1 LKSVNRKRVILLSK
15 IVSVEDAVS
24 KIQDGA
30 TVMFGG
36 FMGCGNAHK
45 VIAVLARSGKKDLTM
60 ICNDASMP
68 NGPDGD
74 DYYGVA
80 KLIHNRQVKKLIASH
95 VGLNPEV
102 AAQMNEGTLEVVL
115 IPQGSMVEMIRAGG
129 AGLGGVITPTGL
141 GTIVEEADHV
151 HGKIEIDGK
160 TYLVEKPLRADVAVI
175 DGYKIDKC
183 GNVWY
188 KGTTRNFNH
197 AMATAADLVI
207 AEAGSIVEVGEILP
221 EDVVTPG
228 VFVDYIVQ
236 GGKD

>member
-1 LKSVNRKRVILLSK
+1 MEEAIAK
-15 IVSVEDAVS
+15 IS
-24 KIQDGA
+24 DGA
-30 TVMFGG
+30 SIMFGG
-36 FMGCGNAHK
+36 FIGCGNAHK
-45 VIAVLARSGKKDLTM
+45 VVTALADSGKKDLTM

-74 DYYGVA
+74 EYYGVA

-95 VGLNPEV
+95 VGMNPEV
-102 AAQMNEGTLEVVL
+102 AQQMNEGTLEVVL
-115 IPQGSMVEMIRAGG
+115 VPQGTLVEMIRAGG
-129 AGLGGVITPTGL
+129 AGLGGVITPTGV
-141 GTIVEEADHV
+141 GTIVEEGAHV

-160 TYLVEKPLRADVAVI
+160 TYLIERPLRADVAI
-175 DGYKIDKC
+175 ISGHKIDKR

-197 AMATAADLVI
+197 VMATAADLVI
-207 AEAGSIVEVGEILP
+207 AEADHIVEVGEIAP

-236 GGKD
+236 GGIS

>member
-1 LKSVNRKRVILLSK
+1 MAK
-15 IVSVEDAVS
+15 IISVEEAVA
-24 KIQDGA
+24 QVHDGA

-36 FMGCGNAHK
+36 FMGCGNAHTI
-45 VIAVLARSGKKDLTM
+45 IAALAESGVKDLTM
-60 ICNDASMP
+60 IGNDASMP

-80 KLIHNRQVKKLIASH
+80 KLVHNKQVKKLITSH

-102 AAQMNEGTLEVVL
+102 AQQNNEGTLELVL
-115 IPQGSMVEMIRAGG
+115 VPQGSLVEMIRAGG

-141 GTIVEEADHV
+141 GTIIEDKEHV

-160 TYLVEKPLRADVAVI
+160 TYLIEKPLKADIAI
-175 DGYKIDKC
+175 ICGNKIDKK

-188 KGTTRNFNH
+188 KGTTRNFSH
-197 AMATAADLVI
+197 VMATAADLVI
-207 AEAGSIVEVGEILP
+207 AEADEIVEVGTISS

-236 GGKD
+236 GGRA